1 MGHLLFRCPIA
12 MVTWCWVR
20 NSLGWP
26 KIPSSI
32 DKFQVLCLNRGGGD
46 RNKSLWVIV
55 SGVGWVLWKTRN
67 DLVFSKKILKS
78 PKQVAYKSLGFLNQ
92 WQTLAK
98 KEDRDNMEEFL
109 LKMKEGLSRW
119 WNVPRQEYGVKQI
132 WWGSGGQK
140 TWRKGRTKARQ
151 LWLSCFL
158 FSFCCSGL
166 LSCCGFLLFC
176 LFFVVATY
184 LFLLVFLW
192 LGRAWCWLLGGGG
205 LKWRWVL
212 TGLCTFL

>member
-1 MGHLLFRCPIA
+1 M
-12 MVTWCWVR
+12 
-20 NSLGWP
+20 GWP

-92 WQTLAK
+92 RQTLAK
-98 KEDRDNMEEFL
+98 KEDRDKMEGFL

-119 WNVPRQEYGVKQI
+119 
-132 WWGSGGQK
+132 
-140 TWRKGRTKARQ
+140 
-151 LWLSCFL
+151 
-158 FSFCCSGL
+158 
-166 LSCCGFLLFC
+166 
-176 LFFVVATY
+176 
-184 LFLLVFLW
+184 
-192 LGRAWCWLLGGGG
+192 
-205 LKWRWVL
+205 
-212 TGLCTFL
+212 

>member
-1 MGHLLFRCPIA
+1 MGHLLFRCLIA

-32 DKFQVLCLNRGGGD
+32 DKFQELCLNRGGGD
-46 RNKSLWVIV
+46 RNKSSWVIV
-55 SGVGWVLWKTRN
+55 GCGLCVVENKKWSSFLQ
-67 DLVFSKKILKS
+67 KKILKF

-98 KEDRDNMEEFL
+98 KEDRDKMEEFM

-140 TWRKGRTKARQ
+140 TWRKGRPKAKQ

-166 LSCCGFLLFC
+166 LSCCGFLIFC
-176 LFFVVATY
+176 LFFVVATTC
-184 LFLLVFLW
+184 F
-192 LGRAWCWLLGGGG
+192 C
-205 LKWRWVL
+205 
-212 TGLCTFL
+212 